1 MKLQSVMKHRSS
13 NSPWQ
18 EKGNGKHNVIRFV
31 SKDHS
36 RCCMARDREQRL
48 ETGRTDAGGSDGG
61 QGVGSKREEVTFAW
75 VVTLGMG

>member
-1 MKLQSVMKHRSS
+1 
-13 NSPWQ
+13 
-18 EKGNGKHNVIRFV
+18 
-31 SKDHS
+31 
-36 RCCMARDREQRL
+36 MARDREQRL